1 MTPEDHI
8 ALIAE
13 GVRGSAFGEAGENA
27 LRRRPGVWADL
38 GSGTGA
44 FTIALAT
51 LLGGEGKILSVDKDA
66 RALRGQE
73 AALRT
78 RFPRLAVELVARDF
92 TALTGISDLDGVLMA
107 NSLHYHRDAPGFLE
121 RVSTWLRPA
130 GTLIVVEY
138 DIELPNPW
146 VPHPVSYRRFAR
158 IAPPAGFSGVR
169 LLGTR
174 PSRYHRQVY
183 AAAAAAGLTTG

>member
-8 ALIAE
+8 ALIAG
-13 GVRGSAFGEAGENA
+13 GVADADGG
-27 LRRRPGVWADL
+27 RPRVWADL

-51 LLGGEGKILSVDKDA
+51 ILRGEGKILSVDRDA
-66 RALRGQE
+66 RSLREQE
-73 AALRT
+73 AVLRA

-92 TALTGISDLDGVLMA
+92 TTLSGVSDLDGVVMA

-121 RVSTWLRPA
+121 TLRTWLRPGGA
-130 GTLIVVEY
+130 LIVVEY

-146 VPHPVSYRRFAR
+146 VPHPLSYRRFAR

-174 PSRYHRQVY
+174 TSRYHRQVY
-183 AAAAAAGLTTG
+183 AASARAGLTTG